1 MTEAEF
7 ERNFHYHF
15 KRTTS
20 FFSGLAL
27 ALVDAIIVF
36 LCIGIGFFIINLIN
50 PPSINFRSFIEYS
63 AYLPFILIVFYAANL
78 YPGILIAPQ
87 QEVKRFSLCTFF
99 AFMGIAMSIN
109 LESRYRWPIALA
121 LVTGW
126 PFATIFL
133 PSGREAARIFFGKRH
148 WWGVPAI
155 VYSKGTNAY
164 TIVNRLL
171 KNRNFGYIPVV
182 IIVDQNINTDNY
194 EGVPV
199 FYDTDILRATIKRL
213 NIKVAIVCDY
223 DKDIEQIK
231 MNYRYM
237 IQVPKNQL
245 ATNMS
250 LNMRDFG
257 GILGF
262 SSTNYLTKSASLFA
276 KRCIDLCLCLIAA
289 PLVLL
294 LTGLIAIIIKKTS
307 PGPVFY
313 GHKRIGK
320 NHKTITCWKFRSM
333 ITNSEEELKRI
344 LATDPVRAAE
354 WEKDRKFTDDP
365 RVTPFGKFLRRT
377 SLDELP
383 QLWNIFKGEMSFVGP
398 RPVTEPELVKYGK
411 YADYVLSVQPGLS
424 GMWQISGRSDTGY
437 EERITL
443 DTYYIQNWS
452 IWLDI
457 WIILKTV
464 WVVLKGSGAY

>member
-7 ERNFHYHF
+7 ERYFHYHF

-27 ALVDAIIVF
+27 ALVDAVIVF
-36 LCIGIGFFIINLIN
+36 LCIGIGFFIINLIS

-63 AYLPFILIVFYAANL
+63 LYLPFILIVFYAANM

-109 LESRYRWPIALA
+109 LESRYRWPVALA

-126 PFATIFL
+126 PFATILL
-133 PSGREAARIFFGKRH
+133 PSGREASRIFFGKRH
-148 WWGVPAI
+148 WWGVPAV

-182 IIVDQNINTDNY
+182 IIVDRDIKADNY
-194 EGVPV
+194 QGVPV
-199 FYDTDILRATIKRL
+199 FYDTDTLRETIKRL

-223 DKDIEQIK
+223 DKDIEKIK

-276 KRCIDLCLCLIAA
+276 KRCIDLFLCLVAS
-289 PLVLL
+289 PFVLI
-294 LTGLIAIIIKKTS
+294 LTGIIALIIKKTS

-320 NHKTITCWKFRSM
+320 DHKTITCWKFRSM
-333 ITNSEEELKRI
+333 VTDAEKQLQDI

-457 WIILKTV
+457 WIILKTI